1 MENGNGKRP
10 AEAAAQPQP
19 ESQSSKRRFSAP
31 NLNTSHPSNNLD
43 DTRIRAINALVPP
56 ICILEELPLENHH
69 AESVA
74 EGRLSL
80 NRVFDG
86 EDDRVV
92 VIVGP
97 CSVHDTKA
105 AMEYAHKLRKLMV
118 EHNDDL
124 VVVMRVYFEKPRT
137 TVGWKGLIND
147 PGLDGSYQINKGLR
161 LGRQL
166 LLDIAAIGIPTAVEF
181 LDTISPQYIADLV
194 SWGAIGARTT
204 ESQVHREL
212 ASGLSMPVGFKNAT
226 SGDMKIAA
234 DAIQSSNNPHSFLSV
249 TKQGLAGIVHTRGN
263 PYGHIILR
271 GGASGTNYDAENVA
285 KAQAALKK
293 GKCKDWVII
302 DCSHGNSSKDHKNQP
317 LVASDVAKQIA
328 DGNKSIVGVMLESHI
343 FEGNQTLNPG
353 KTAVSSLAYGVSV
366 TDACIDLE
374 STAKVLDELAS
385 GARQRRLLNKK

>member
-1 MENGNGKRP
+1 MEKKRP
-10 AEAAAQPQP
+10 AEAAAQLGEPP
-19 ESQSSKRRFSAP
+19 SLKRRLSAP
-31 NLNTSHPSNNLD
+31 SLNTSHPSNTLD

-56 ICILEELPLENHH
+56 ICILEELPLEPHH

-74 EGRLSL
+74 EGRLNL

-97 CSVHDTKA
+97 CSVHDPKA
-105 AMEYAHKLRKLMV
+105 AMEYAHKLKKLMA
-118 EHNDDL
+118 EHIDDL

-234 DAIQSSNNPHSFLSV
+234 DAIMSANNPHSFLSV
-249 TKQGLAGIVHTRGN
+249 TKQGLAGIVHTHGN

-271 GGASGTNYDAENVA
+271 GGAAGTNYDAESVA
-285 KAQAALKK
+285 KAQEVLTK
-293 GKCKDWVII
+293 GKCKNWVII
-302 DCSHGNSSKDHKNQP
+302 DCSHGNSSKNHRNQP
-317 LVASDVAKQIA
+317 LVASDVSKQIA
-328 DGNKSIVGVMLESHI
+328 AGNKSIIGVMLESHI
-343 FEGNQTLNPG
+343 FEGKQTLDPG
-353 KTAVSSLAYGVSV
+353 KTAVSSLAYGVSI
-366 TDACIDLE
+366 TDACIDLDT
-374 STAKVLDELAS
+374 TAKVLDELAN
-385 GARQRRLLNKK
+385 GARQRRLKK